1 MPAAAAPPPAP
12 NRPSRTLPRSR
23 VTIGSG
29 AGAPDVDDIEKLEAI
44 RDVMEYAAHV
54 TIQTAL
60 AKPMRSY
67 RARPIMLGVT
77 ALLCLAL
84 TAYTFLSEPD
94 WVFGPQ
100 PSAVTA
106 AEHDAHL
113 RFAMFLAAQRIQ
125 SMRDSATGAAPASL
139 AQIGEDW
146 SGLQYQALDLGE
158 FELRARAA
166 DGDEIVFKSGEDLGA
181 LVKDVRP
188 WLRRTAR

>member
-1 MPAAAAPPPAP
+1 M
-12 NRPSRTLPRSR
+12 
-23 VTIGSG
+23 TIGSG
-29 AGAPDVDDIEKLEAI
+29 PGAPDVDDIEKLEAI

-67 RARPIMLGVT
+67 RARPIALGVT

-94 WVFGPQ
+94 WVFGPE
-100 PSAVTA
+100 PSRVTA
-106 AEHDAHL
+106 TEREAHL

-125 SMRDSATGAAPASL
+125 SLRDSATGEAPASL
-139 AQIGEDW
+139 ALIGEDW
-146 SGLQYQALDLGE
+146 SGLQYQPLGLGE
-158 FELRARAA
+158 FELRGLTPS
-166 DGDEIVFKSGEDLGA
+166 GDEIVFKSGEDLGA